1 MNKTTIIKSIVPIVC
16 TISFLMPL
24 SAEEFPGESWSVKTP
39 AQLGV
44 DASKVEKL
52 FDLSFED
59 DATQSV
65 VLIKDGYIIAERY
78 ADGYDKNSIGT
89 SWSMAKSFYAS
100 LIGISIERGEIGSL
114 DDKVSDYLDYFD
126 QDRKDI
132 TIREVLDMTSGLENP
147 DHEHE
152 VMFFLDDHLNYAKDI
167 KRDKETNTVFEYNNV
182 NSLLLGDILLVA
194 TGKKA
199 DDLLK
204 ERVLD
209 PIGTKNYV
217 LWRDAADNVL
227 SYCCIDMSARD
238 YSRFG
243 LLFSRNG
250 AWNDQQ
256 VVPYD
261 FVQET
266 YDPRWLST
274 SDRAGMDRRGYG
286 LHWWFSKNDDEGK
299 IMNASGKF
307 GQYIFIDQANDVIF
321 TRITKYNSTGGS
333 KQDWGP
339 IRNYEISNIGRF
351 LKFFKFLERIGWYN
365 VERDIVSPV
374 TLEDGESKEFYEN
387 YNEIIDAMADLS
399 RK

>member
-16 TISFLMPL
+16 TISFLIPL
-24 SAEEFPGESWSVKTP
+24 SAKEFPGESWSVKNP
-39 AQLGV
+39 DELGI

-78 ADGYDKNSIGT
+78 ADGYDKDSIGT

-114 DDKVSDYLDYFD
+114 DDKVSDYLDYFTE
-126 QDRKDI
+126 DRKDI

-152 VMFFLDDHLNYAKDI
+152 IMFFQDDHLDYAKDI

-250 AWNDQQ
+250 AWNNRQI
-256 VVPYD
+256 VPYD

-321 TRITKYNSTGGS
+321 TRITKYTSTGGS

-339 IRNYEISNIGRF
+339 IRDYEISNMGRF
-351 LKFFKFLERIGWYN
+351 LRFFKFLERIGWYN
-365 VERDIVSPV
+365 VERDIKSPV

-387 YNEIIDAMADLS
+387 YNEIIDAIADLS
-399 RK
+399 R

>member
-16 TISFLMPL
+16 TISFLIPL
-24 SAEEFPGESWSVKTP
+24 SAKEFPGESWSVKNP
-39 AQLGV
+39 DELGI

-52 FDLSFED
+52 FDLSFQD

-78 ADGYDKNSIGT
+78 ADGYDKDSIGT

-114 DDKVSDYLDYFD
+114 DDKVSDYLDYFNE
-126 QDRKDI
+126 DRKDI

-152 VMFFLDDHLNYAKDI
+152 IMFFKDDHLSYAKDI
-167 KRDKETNTVFEYNNV
+167 KRDKETNTVFEYNNI

-243 LLFSRNG
+243 QSESNPLL
-250 AWNDQQ
+250 
-256 VVPYD
+256 
-261 FVQET
+261 T
-266 YDPRWLST
+266 YRYSNSLIRYPLHLSKGHNFLCL
-274 SDRAGMDRRGYG
+274 SDREHVLSKDHLLSCLWRQEGCLQAKVN
-286 LHWWFSKNDDEGK
+286 LCCCIQKQCWFLCLVLYLWRSSSDH
-299 IMNASGKF
+299 
-307 GQYIFIDQANDVIF
+307 
-321 TRITKYNSTGGS
+321 
-333 KQDWGP
+333 
-339 IRNYEISNIGRF
+339 
-351 LKFFKFLERIGWYN
+351 L
-365 VERDIVSPV
+365 
-374 TLEDGESKEFYEN
+374 
-387 YNEIIDAMADLS
+387 
-399 RK
+399 

>member
-1 MNKTTIIKSIVPIVC
+1 MNKKTIIKSLV
-16 TISFLMPL
+16 TIAFSISLIFPL
-24 SAEEFPGESWSVKTP
+24 SAKEFPGESWSVKDP
-39 AQLGV
+39 DELGI

-52 FDLSFED
+52 FDLSFQD

-78 ADGYDKNSIGT
+78 ADGYDKDSVGT

-114 DDKVSDYLDYFD
+114 DDKVSDYLDYFTE
-126 QDRKDI
+126 DRKDI

-152 VMFFLDDHLNYAKDI
+152 IMFFLDDHLEYAKDI
-167 KRDKETNTVFEYNNV
+167 KRDKDTNTVFEYNNV

-209 PIGTKNYV
+209 PIGTKNYT

-321 TRITKYNSTGGS
+321 TRITKYAPTGGS

-339 IRNYEISNIGRF
+339 IRDYEISNIGRF
-351 LKFFKFLERIGWYN
+351 LRFFKFLERIGWYN
-365 VERDIVSPV
+365 VERDIKSPV
-374 TLEDGESKEFYEN
+374 TLDDGESKEFYEN

-399 RK
+399 R

>member
-1 MNKTTIIKSIVPIVC
+1 MNKKTIIKSLVPIAFS
-16 TISFLMPL
+16 ISLIFPL
-24 SAEEFPGESWSVKTP
+24 SAKEFPGESWSVKNP
-39 AQLGV
+39 SELGV
-44 DASKVEKL
+44 DDSKVEKL
-52 FDLSFED
+52 FDLSFQD

-78 ADGYDKNSIGT
+78 ADGYDKDSIGT

-114 DDKVSDYLDYFD
+114 DDKVSDYLDYFTE
-126 QDRKDI
+126 DRKDI

-152 VMFFLDDHLNYAKDI
+152 IMFFLDDHLEYAKDI
-167 KRDKETNTVFEYNNV
+167 KRDKDTNTVFEYNNV

-209 PIGTKNYV
+209 PIGTKNYT

-321 TRITKYNSTGGS
+321 TRITKYASTGGS

-339 IRNYEISNIGRF
+339 IRDYEISNIGRF
-351 LKFFKFLERIGWYN
+351 LRFFKFLERIGWYN
-365 VERDIVSPV
+365 VERDIKSPV
-374 TLEDGESKEFYEN
+374 TLDDGESKEFYEN

-399 RK
+399 R

>member
-16 TISFLMPL
+16 TISFLIPL
-24 SAEEFPGESWSVKTP
+24 SAKEFPGESWSVKNP
-39 AQLGV
+39 DELGI

-52 FDLSFED
+52 FDLSFQD

-78 ADGYDKNSIGT
+78 ADGYDKDSIGT

-114 DDKVSDYLDYFD
+114 DDKVSDYLDYFTE
-126 QDRKDI
+126 DRKDI

-152 VMFFLDDHLNYAKDI
+152 IMFFQDDHLDYAKDI

-182 NSLLLGDILLVA
+182 NSLLLGDILLVPQA
-194 TGKKA
+194 KKA

-256 VVPYD
+256 IVPYD

-321 TRITKYNSTGGS
+321 TRITKYTSTGGS

-339 IRNYEISNIGRF
+339 IRDYEISNMGRF
-351 LKFFKFLERIGWYN
+351 LRFFKFLERIGWYN
-365 VERDIVSPV
+365 VERDIKSPV

-387 YNEIIDAMADLS
+387 YNEIIDAIADLS
-399 RK
+399 R

>member
-16 TISFLMPL
+16 TISFLIPL
-24 SAEEFPGESWSVKTP
+24 SAKEFPGESWSVKNP
-39 AQLGV
+39 DELGI

-78 ADGYDKNSIGT
+78 ADGYDKDSIGT

-100 LIGISIERGEIGSL
+100 LIGISIEMGEIGSL
-114 DDKVSDYLDYFD
+114 DDKVSDYLDYFTE
-126 QDRKDI
+126 DRKDI

-152 VMFFLDDHLNYAKDI
+152 IMFFQDDHLDYAKDI
-167 KRDKETNTVFEYNNV
+167 KRDKETNTVFEYNNI

-250 AWNDQQ
+250 SWNDRQI
-256 VVPYD
+256 VPYD

-321 TRITKYNSTGGS
+321 TRITKYTSTGGS

-339 IRNYEISNIGRF
+339 IRDYEISNMGRF
-351 LKFFKFLERIGWYN
+351 LRFFKFLEKIGWYN

-374 TLEDGESKEFYEN
+374 TLADGESKEFYVN
-387 YNEIIDAMADLS
+387 YNEIIDAIADLS
-399 RK
+399 R

>member
-16 TISFLMPL
+16 TISFLIPL
-24 SAEEFPGESWSVKTP
+24 SAKEFPGESWSVKTP
-39 AQLGV
+39 DELGI

-52 FDLSFED
+52 FDLSFQD

-78 ADGYDKNSIGT
+78 ADGYDKDSIGT

-114 DDKVSDYLDYFD
+114 DDKVSDYLDYFNE
-126 QDRKDI
+126 DRKDI

-152 VMFFLDDHLNYAKDI
+152 IMFFKDDHLSYAKDI
-167 KRDKETNTVFEYNNV
+167 KRDKETNTVFEYNNI

-256 VVPYD
+256 IVPYD

-321 TRITKYNSTGGS
+321 TRITKYTSTGGS

-339 IRNYEISNIGRF
+339 IRDYEISNMGRF
-351 LKFFKFLERIGWYN
+351 LRFFKFLEKIGWYN

-387 YNEIIDAMADLS
+387 YNEIINAMADLS
-399 RK
+399 RE

>member
-16 TISFLMPL
+16 TISFLIPL
-24 SAEEFPGESWSVKTP
+24 SAKEFPGESWSVKNP
-39 AQLGV
+39 DELGI

-52 FDLSFED
+52 FDLSFQD

-78 ADGYDKNSIGT
+78 ADGYDKDSIGT

-100 LIGISIERGEIGSL
+100 LIGISIEMGEIGSL
-114 DDKVSDYLDYFD
+114 DDKVSDYLDYFTE
-126 QDRKDI
+126 DRKDI

-152 VMFFLDDHLNYAKDI
+152 IMFFQDDHLDYAKDI

-250 AWNDQQ
+250 AWNNRQI
-256 VVPYD
+256 VPYD

-321 TRITKYNSTGGS
+321 TRITKYTSTGGS

-339 IRNYEISNIGRF
+339 IRDYEISNMGRF
-351 LKFFKFLERIGWYN
+351 LRFFKFLERIGWYN
-365 VERDIVSPV
+365 VERDIKSPV

-387 YNEIIDAMADLS
+387 YNEIIDAIADLS
-399 RK
+399 R

>member
-16 TISFLMPL
+16 TISFLLPL
-24 SAEEFPGESWSVKTP
+24 SAEEFPGESWSVKNP
-39 AQLGV
+39 DELGI

-78 ADGYDKNSIGT
+78 ADGYDKDSIGT

-114 DDKVSDYLDYFD
+114 DDKVSDYLDYFTE
-126 QDRKDI
+126 DRENI

-152 VMFFLDDHLNYAKDI
+152 IMFFRDDHLDYAKDI
-167 KRDKETNTVFEYNNV
+167 KRDKDTNTVFEYNNI

-256 VVPYD
+256 IVPYD

-321 TRITKYNSTGGS
+321 TRITKYTSTGGS

-339 IRNYEISNIGRF
+339 IRDYEISNMGRF
-351 LKFFKFLERIGWYN
+351 LRFFKFLERIGWYN

-399 RK
+399 RE

>member
-1 MNKTTIIKSIVPIVC
+1 MNKIKTIKTLAFIACSLC
-16 TISFLMPL
+16 LLSPL
-24 SAEEFPGESWSVKTP
+24 DSKEFPQESWTAKEP
-39 AQLGV
+39 YELGV
-44 DASKVEKL
+44 DESKIQKL
-52 FDLSFED
+52 FELSFAD

-65 VLIKDGYIIAERY
+65 VLIKDGYLIAEKY
-78 ADGYDKNSIGT
+78 ADGYNKESIAT

-100 LIGISIERGEIGSL
+100 LIGISIEKGEIGSL
-114 DDKVSDYLDYFD
+114 DDKVSDYLDYFNE
-126 QDRKDI
+126 DRKDI
-132 TIREVLDMTSGLENP
+132 TIREVLDMASGLENP

-152 VMFFLDDHLNYAKDI
+152 IMFFLDDHLAYAKEI

-182 NSLLLGDILLVA
+182 NSLIIGDILLKA

-199 DDLLK
+199 DVLLK

-209 PIGTKNYV
+209 PIGTKNYT
-217 LWRDAADNVL
+217 LWRDAAENVL

-250 AWNDQQ
+250 DWNGQQ
-256 VVPYD
+256 IVPYD

-266 YDPRWLST
+266 YNPRWTTPSYHADMN
-274 SDRAGMDRRGYG
+274 SRDYG
-286 LHWWFSKNDDEGK
+286 LHWWFSKNDEEGK

-307 GQYIFIDQANDVIF
+307 GQYIFIDQANDLIF
-321 TRITKYNSTGGS
+321 TRVTKYTSTGGS

-339 IRNYEISNIGRF
+339 IRDYDVSDVGRF
-351 LKFFKFLERIGWYN
+351 LWFFRLLEKIGWYN
-365 VERDIVSPV
+365 IERDIKSPV

-387 YNEIIDAMADLS
+387 YDEIIDAMVDLS
-399 RK
+399 RE

>member
-1 MNKTTIIKSIVPIVC
+1 MNKTTIIKSIAPIVC
-16 TISFLMPL
+16 SISFILPL
-24 SAEEFPGESWSVKTP
+24 TAEEFPGESWSVKNP
-39 AQLGV
+39 EELGV

-52 FDLSFED
+52 FDLSFQD

-78 ADGYDKNSIGT
+78 ADGYDKDSIGT

-114 DDKVSDYLDYFD
+114 DDRVSDYLDYFNE
-126 QDRKDI
+126 DRKDI

-152 VMFFLDDHLNYAKDI
+152 IMFFKDDHLSYAKDI
-167 KRDKETNTVFEYNNV
+167 KRDKETNTVFEYNNI

-250 AWNDQQ
+250 VWNDQQ
-256 VVPYD
+256 IVPYD

-321 TRITKYNSTGGS
+321 TRITKYTSTGGS

-339 IRNYEISNIGRF
+339 IRDYEISNMGRF
-351 LKFFKFLERIGWYN
+351 LRFFKFLEKIGWYN

-387 YNEIIDAMADLS
+387 YNEIINAMADLS
-399 RK
+399 RE

>member
-16 TISFLMPL
+16 TISFLIPL
-24 SAEEFPGESWSVKTP
+24 SAKEFPGESWSVKNP
-39 AQLGV
+39 DELGI

-52 FDLSFED
+52 FDLSFQD

-78 ADGYDKNSIGT
+78 ADGYDKDSIGT

-114 DDKVSDYLDYFD
+114 DDRVSDYLDYFD
-126 QDRKDI
+126 EDRKDI

-152 VMFFLDDHLNYAKDI
+152 IMFFQDDHLDYAKDI

-250 AWNDQQ
+250 AWNNRQI
-256 VVPYD
+256 VPYD

-321 TRITKYNSTGGS
+321 TRITKYTSTGGS

-339 IRNYEISNIGRF
+339 IRDYEISNMGRF
-351 LKFFKFLERIGWYN
+351 LRFFKFLERIGWYN
-365 VERDIVSPV
+365 VERDIKSPV

-387 YNEIIDAMADLS
+387 YNEIIDAIADLS
-399 RK
+399 R

>member
-1 MNKTTIIKSIVPIVC
+1 MNKKTIIKSLVPIAFS
-16 TISFLMPL
+16 ISLIFPL
-24 SAEEFPGESWSVKTP
+24 SAKEFPGESWSVKNP
-39 AQLGV
+39 SELGV
-44 DASKVEKL
+44 DDSKVEKL
-52 FDLSFED
+52 FNLSFQD

-78 ADGYDKNSIGT
+78 ADGYDKDSIGT

-114 DDKVSDYLDYFD
+114 DDKVSDYLDYFTE
-126 QDRKDI
+126 DRKDI

-152 VMFFLDDHLNYAKDI
+152 IMFFLDDHLEYAKDI
-167 KRDKETNTVFEYNNV
+167 KRDKDTNTVFEYNNV

-209 PIGTKNYV
+209 PIGTKNYT

-321 TRITKYNSTGGS
+321 TRITKYASTGGS

-339 IRNYEISNIGRF
+339 IRDYEISNIGRF
-351 LKFFKFLERIGWYN
+351 LRFFKFLERIGWYN
-365 VERDIVSPV
+365 VERDIKSPV
-374 TLEDGESKEFYEN
+374 TLDDGESKEFYEN

-399 RK
+399 R

>member
-1 MNKTTIIKSIVPIVC
+1 MNKTIIIKSIVPIVC
-16 TISFLMPL
+16 TISFLIPL
-24 SAEEFPGESWSVKTP
+24 GAVEFPGESWSVKTP
-39 AQLGV
+39 DELGV

-52 FDLSFED
+52 FNLSFED

-78 ADGYDKNSIGT
+78 ANGYDKDSIGT

-114 DDKVSDYLDYFD
+114 DDKVSDYLDYFTE
-126 QDRKDI
+126 DRENI

-152 VMFFLDDHLNYAKDI
+152 IMFFRDDHLDYAKDI
-167 KRDKETNTVFEYNNV
+167 KRDKDTNTVFEYNNI

-250 AWNDQQ
+250 AWNNRQI
-256 VVPYD
+256 VPYD

-321 TRITKYNSTGGS
+321 TRITKYTSTGGS

-339 IRNYEISNIGRF
+339 IRDYEISNMDRF
-351 LKFFKFLERIGWYN
+351 LRFFKFLERIGWYN
-365 VERDIVSPV
+365 VERDIKSPV

-387 YNEIIDAMADLS
+387 YNEIIDAIADLS
-399 RK
+399 R

>member
-1 MNKTTIIKSIVPIVC
+1 MNKTTIIKSIAPIVC
-16 TISFLMPL
+16 SISFLMPL

-78 ADGYDKNSIGT
+78 ADGYDKDSIGT

-126 QDRKDI
+126 EDRKDI

-152 VMFFLDDHLNYAKDI
+152 VMFFLDDHLGYAKDI

-194 TGKKA
+194 TGKKS

-209 PIGTKNYV
+209 PIGTKNYT
-217 LWRDAADNVL
+217 LWRDASDNVL

-307 GQYIFIDQANDVIF
+307 GQYIFIDQANDIIF

-351 LKFFKFLERIGWYN
+351 LKFFKFLEKIGWYN

-387 YNEIIDAMADLS
+387 YNQIIDAMVDLS
-399 RK
+399 RD

>member
-16 TISFLMPL
+16 TISFLIPL
-24 SAEEFPGESWSVKTP
+24 SAKEFPSESWSVKNP
-39 AQLGV
+39 NELGI

-52 FDLSFED
+52 FDLSFQD

-78 ADGYDKNSIGT
+78 ADGYDKDSIGT

-114 DDKVSDYLDYFD
+114 DDKVSDYLDYFNE
-126 QDRKDI
+126 DRKDI

-152 VMFFLDDHLNYAKDI
+152 IMFFKDDHLSYAKDI
-167 KRDKETNTVFEYNNV
+167 KRDKETNTVFEYNNI

-256 VVPYD
+256 IVPYD

-321 TRITKYNSTGGS
+321 TRITRYTSTGGS

-339 IRNYEISNIGRF
+339 IRDYEISNIGRF
-351 LKFFKFLERIGWYN
+351 LRFFKFLEKIGWYN

>member
-16 TISFLMPL
+16 TISFLIPL
-24 SAEEFPGESWSVKTP
+24 SAKEFPGESWSVKDP
-39 AQLGV
+39 DELGI

-52 FDLSFED
+52 FDLSFQD

-78 ADGYDKNSIGT
+78 ADGYDKDSIGT

-114 DDKVSDYLDYFD
+114 DDKVSDYLDYFNE
-126 QDRKDI
+126 DRKDI

-152 VMFFLDDHLNYAKDI
+152 IMFFKDDHLSYAKDI
-167 KRDKETNTVFEYNNV
+167 KRDKETNTVFEYNNI

-250 AWNDQQ
+250 AWNDRQI
-256 VVPYD
+256 VPYD

-274 SDRAGMDRRGYG
+274 SGRAGMDRRGYG

-321 TRITKYNSTGGS
+321 TRITKYTSTGGS

-339 IRNYEISNIGRF
+339 IRDYEISNMGRF
-351 LKFFKFLERIGWYN
+351 LRFFKFLEKIGWYN

-399 RK
+399 RE

>member
-1 MNKTTIIKSIVPIVC
+1 MNKKTIIKSLVPIAFS
-16 TISFLMPL
+16 ISLIFPL
-24 SAEEFPGESWSVKTP
+24 SAKEFPGESWSVKNP
-39 AQLGV
+39 SELGV
-44 DASKVEKL
+44 DDSKVEKL
-52 FDLSFED
+52 FDLSFQD

-78 ADGYDKNSIGT
+78 ADGYDKDSIGT

-114 DDKVSDYLDYFD
+114 DDKVSDYLDYFTE
-126 QDRKDI
+126 DRKDI

-152 VMFFLDDHLNYAKDI
+152 IMFFLDDHLEYAKDI
-167 KRDKETNTVFEYNNV
+167 KRDKDTNTVFEYNNV

-209 PIGTKNYV
+209 PIGTKNYT

-321 TRITKYNSTGGS
+321 TRITKYASTGGS

-339 IRNYEISNIGRF
+339 IRDYEISNIGRF
-351 LKFFKFLERIGWYN
+351 LRFIKFLERIGWYN
-365 VERDIVSPV
+365 VERDIKSPV
-374 TLEDGESKEFYEN
+374 TLDDGESKEFYEN

-399 RK
+399 R

>member
-1 MNKTTIIKSIVPIVC
+1 MNKTIIIKSIVPIVC
-16 TISFLMPL
+16 TISFLIPL
-24 SAEEFPGESWSVKTP
+24 SAKEFPGESWSVKTP
-39 AQLGV
+39 DELGV

-52 FDLSFED
+52 FDLSFQD

-65 VLIKDGYIIAERY
+65 VLIKDGYIIAEKY
-78 ADGYDKNSIGT
+78 ADGYDKDSIGT

-100 LIGISIERGEIGSL
+100 LIGISIEMGEIGSL
-114 DDKVSDYLDYFD
+114 DDKVSDYLDYFTE
-126 QDRKDI
+126 DRKDI

-152 VMFFLDDHLNYAKDI
+152 IMFFQDDHLDYAKDI

-250 AWNDQQ
+250 AWNNRQI
-256 VVPYD
+256 VPYD

-321 TRITKYNSTGGS
+321 TRITKYTSTGGS

-339 IRNYEISNIGRF
+339 IRDYEISNMGRF
-351 LKFFKFLERIGWYN
+351 LRFFKFLERIGWYN
-365 VERDIVSPV
+365 VERDIKSPV

-387 YNEIIDAMADLS
+387 YNEIIDAIADLS
-399 RK
+399 R

>member
-1 MNKTTIIKSIVPIVC
+1 MNKKKIIKSLVPIVC
-16 TISFLMPL
+16 SISFLIPL
-24 SAEEFPGESWSVKTP
+24 SAKEFPGESWSVKNP
-39 AQLGV
+39 DELGI

-52 FDLSFED
+52 FDLSFQD

-78 ADGYDKNSIGT
+78 ADGYDKDSIGT

-100 LIGISIERGEIGSL
+100 LIGISIEMGEIGSL
-114 DDKVSDYLDYFD
+114 DDKVSDYLDYFTE
-126 QDRKDI
+126 DRKDI

-152 VMFFLDDHLNYAKDI
+152 IMFFQDDHLDYAKDI

-250 AWNDQQ
+250 AWNNRQI
-256 VVPYD
+256 VPYD

-321 TRITKYNSTGGS
+321 TRITKYTSTGGS

-339 IRNYEISNIGRF
+339 IRDYEISNMGRF
-351 LKFFKFLERIGWYN
+351 LRFFKFLERIGWYN
-365 VERDIVSPV
+365 VERDIKSPV

-387 YNEIIDAMADLS
+387 YNEIIDAIADLS
-399 RK
+399 R

>member
-1 MNKTTIIKSIVPIVC
+1 MNKKTIIKSLVPI
-16 TISFLMPL
+16 TFSISLIFPL
-24 SAEEFPGESWSVKTP
+24 SAKEFPGESWSVKNP
-39 AQLGV
+39 SELGI
-44 DASKVEKL
+44 DDSKVEKL
-52 FDLSFED
+52 FDLSFQD

-78 ADGYDKNSIGT
+78 ADGYDKDSVGT

-114 DDKVSDYLDYFD
+114 DDKVSDYLDYFTE
-126 QDRKDI
+126 DRKDI

-152 VMFFLDDHLNYAKDI
+152 IMFFLDDHLEYAKDI
-167 KRDKETNTVFEYNNV
+167 KRDKDTNTVFEYNNV

-209 PIGTKNYV
+209 PIGTKNYT

-321 TRITKYNSTGGS
+321 TRITKYASTGGS

-339 IRNYEISNIGRF
+339 IRDYEISNIGRF
-351 LKFFKFLERIGWYN
+351 LRFFKFLERIGWYN
-365 VERDIVSPV
+365 VERDIKSPV
-374 TLEDGESKEFYEN
+374 TLDDGESKEFYEN

-399 RK
+399 R

>member
-16 TISFLMPL
+16 TISFLIPL
-24 SAEEFPGESWSVKTP
+24 SAKEFPGESWSVKNP
-39 AQLGV
+39 DELGI

-52 FDLSFED
+52 FDLSFQD

-78 ADGYDKNSIGT
+78 ADGYDKDSIGT

-114 DDKVSDYLDYFD
+114 DDKVSDYLDYFTE
-126 QDRKDI
+126 DRKDI

-152 VMFFLDDHLNYAKDI
+152 IMFFQDDHLDYAKDI

-250 AWNDQQ
+250 AWNNRQI
-256 VVPYD
+256 VPYD

-321 TRITKYNSTGGS
+321 TRITKYTSTGGS

-339 IRNYEISNIGRF
+339 IRDYEISNMGRF
-351 LKFFKFLERIGWYN
+351 LRFFKFLERIGWYN
-365 VERDIVSPV
+365 VERDIKSPV

-387 YNEIIDAMADLS
+387 YNEIIDAIADLS
-399 RK
+399 R

>member
-1 MNKTTIIKSIVPIVC
+1 MNKMTIIKSIVPIVC
-16 TISFLMPL
+16 TISFLIPL
-24 SAEEFPGESWSVKTP
+24 SAKEFPGESWSVKNP
-39 AQLGV
+39 DELGI

-52 FDLSFED
+52 FDLSFQD

-78 ADGYDKNSIGT
+78 ADGYDKDSIGT

-114 DDKVSDYLDYFD
+114 DDKVSDYLDYFNE
-126 QDRKDI
+126 DRKDI

-152 VMFFLDDHLNYAKDI
+152 IMFFKDDHLSYAKDI
-167 KRDKETNTVFEYNNV
+167 KRDKETNTVFEYNNI

-209 PIGTKNYV
+209 PIGTQNYV

-256 VVPYD
+256 IVPYD

-321 TRITKYNSTGGS
+321 TRITKYTSTGGS

-339 IRNYEISNIGRF
+339 IKDYEISNMGRF
-351 LKFFKFLERIGWYN
+351 LRFFKFLEKIGWYN

-399 RK
+399 RE

>member
-1 MNKTTIIKSIVPIVC
+1 MNKTTIIKSIAPIVC
-16 TISFLMPL
+16 TISFLIPL
-24 SAEEFPGESWSVKTP
+24 SAKEFPGESWSVKDP
-39 AQLGV
+39 DELGI

-52 FDLSFED
+52 FDLSFRD

-78 ADGYDKNSIGT
+78 ADGYDKDSIGT

-114 DDKVSDYLDYFD
+114 DDKVSDYLDYFNE
-126 QDRKDI
+126 DRKDI

-152 VMFFLDDHLNYAKDI
+152 IMFFKDDHLSYAKDI
-167 KRDKETNTVFEYNNV
+167 KRDKETNTVFEYNNI

-256 VVPYD
+256 IVPYD

-321 TRITKYNSTGGS
+321 TRITKYTSTGGS

-339 IRNYEISNIGRF
+339 IRDYEISNMGRF
-351 LKFFKFLERIGWYN
+351 LRFFKFLEKIGWYN

-399 RK
+399 RE

>member
-1 MNKTTIIKSIVPIVC
+1 MNKTTIIKSIAPIVC
-16 TISFLMPL
+16 SISFILPL
-24 SAEEFPGESWSVKTP
+24 TAEEFPGESWSVKNP
-39 AQLGV
+39 DELGI
-44 DASKVEKL
+44 DAIKVEKL
-52 FDLSFED
+52 FDLSFQD

-78 ADGYDKNSIGT
+78 ADGYDKDSIGT

-114 DDKVSDYLDYFD
+114 DDKVSDYLDYFNE
-126 QDRKDI
+126 DRKDI

-152 VMFFLDDHLNYAKDI
+152 IMFFKDDHLSYAKDI
-167 KRDKETNTVFEYNNV
+167 KRDKETNTVFEYNNI

-256 VVPYD
+256 IVPYD

-321 TRITKYNSTGGS
+321 TRITKYTSTGGS

-339 IRNYEISNIGRF
+339 IRDYEISNMGRF
-351 LKFFKFLERIGWYN
+351 LRFFKFLEKIGWYN

-387 YNEIIDAMADLS
+387 YNEIINAMADLS
-399 RK
+399 R

>member
-1 MNKTTIIKSIVPIVC
+1 MNKKTIIKSLV
-16 TISFLMPL
+16 TIAFSISLIFPL
-24 SAEEFPGESWSVKTP
+24 SAKEFPGESWSVKNP
-39 AQLGV
+39 SELGV
-44 DASKVEKL
+44 DESKVEKL
-52 FDLSFED
+52 FDLSFQD

-78 ADGYDKNSIGT
+78 ADGYDKDSVGT

-114 DDKVSDYLDYFD
+114 DDKVSDYLDYFTE
-126 QDRKDI
+126 DRKDI

-152 VMFFLDDHLNYAKDI
+152 IMFFLDDHLEYAKDI
-167 KRDKETNTVFEYNNV
+167 KRDKDTNTVFEYNNV

-209 PIGTKNYV
+209 PIGTKNYT

-321 TRITKYNSTGGS
+321 TRITKYASTGGS

-339 IRNYEISNIGRF
+339 IRDYEISNIGRF
-351 LKFFKFLERIGWYN
+351 LRFFKFLERIGWYN
-365 VERDIVSPV
+365 VERDIKSPV
-374 TLEDGESKEFYEN
+374 TLDDGESKEFYEN

-399 RK
+399 R

>member
-1 MNKTTIIKSIVPIVC
+1 MNKKKIIKSLVPIVC
-16 TISFLMPL
+16 SISFLIPL
-24 SAEEFPGESWSVKTP
+24 SAKEFPGESWSVKTP
-39 AQLGV
+39 DELGV

-52 FDLSFED
+52 FDLSFQD

-65 VLIKDGYIIAERY
+65 VLIKDGYIIAEKY
-78 ADGYDKNSIGT
+78 ADGYDKDSIGT

-100 LIGISIERGEIGSL
+100 LIGISIEMGEIGSL
-114 DDKVSDYLDYFD
+114 DDKVSDYLDYFTE
-126 QDRKDI
+126 DRKDI

-152 VMFFLDDHLNYAKDI
+152 IMFFQDDHLDYAKDI

-250 AWNDQQ
+250 SWNDRQI
-256 VVPYD
+256 VPYD

-321 TRITKYNSTGGS
+321 TRITKYTSTGGS

-339 IRNYEISNIGRF
+339 IRDYEISNMGRF
-351 LKFFKFLERIGWYN
+351 LRFFKFLERIGWYN
-365 VERDIVSPV
+365 VERDIKSPV

-387 YNEIIDAMADLS
+387 YNEIIDAIADLS
-399 RK
+399 R

>member
-16 TISFLMPL
+16 TISFLIPL
-24 SAEEFPGESWSVKTP
+24 SAKEFPGESWSVKNP
-39 AQLGV
+39 DELGI

-52 FDLSFED
+52 FDLSFQD

-78 ADGYDKNSIGT
+78 ADGYDKDSIGT

-100 LIGISIERGEIGSL
+100 LIGISIEMGEIGSL
-114 DDKVSDYLDYFD
+114 DDKVSDYLDYFTE
-126 QDRKDI
+126 DRKDI

-152 VMFFLDDHLNYAKDI
+152 IMFFQDDHLDYAKDI

-250 AWNDQQ
+250 AWNNRQI
-256 VVPYD
+256 VPYD

-307 GQYIFIDQANDVIF
+307 GQYIFIDQANDIIF
-321 TRITKYNSTGGS
+321 TRITKYTSTGGS

-339 IRNYEISNIGRF
+339 IRDYEISNMGRF
-351 LKFFKFLERIGWYN
+351 LRFFKFLERIGWYN
-365 VERDIVSPV
+365 VERDIKSPV

-387 YNEIIDAMADLS
+387 YNEIIDAIADLS
-399 RK
+399 R

>member
-1 MNKTTIIKSIVPIVC
+1 MNKKTIIKSLVPIVC
-16 TISFLMPL
+16 SISFILPL
-24 SAEEFPGESWSVKTP
+24 TAEEFPGESWSVKNP
-39 AQLGV
+39 DELGI

-52 FDLSFED
+52 FDLSFQD

-78 ADGYDKNSIGT
+78 ADGYDKDSIGT

-114 DDKVSDYLDYFD
+114 DDRVSDYLDYFNE
-126 QDRKDI
+126 DRKDI

-152 VMFFLDDHLNYAKDI
+152 IMFFKDDHLSYAKDI
-167 KRDKETNTVFEYNNV
+167 KRDKETNTVFEYNNI

-250 AWNDQQ
+250 VWNDQQ
-256 VVPYD
+256 IVPYA

-321 TRITKYNSTGGS
+321 TRITKYTSTGGS

-339 IRNYEISNIGRF
+339 IRDYEISNMGRF
-351 LKFFKFLERIGWYN
+351 LRFFKFLEKIGWYN

-399 RK
+399 RE

>member
-16 TISFLMPL
+16 TISFLIPL
-24 SAEEFPGESWSVKTP
+24 SAKEFPGESWSVKNP
-39 AQLGV
+39 DELGI

-52 FDLSFED
+52 FDLSFQD

-65 VLIKDGYIIAERY
+65 VLIKDGYIIAEKY
-78 ADGYDKNSIGT
+78 ADGYDKDSIGT

-100 LIGISIERGEIGSL
+100 LIGISIEMGEIGSL
-114 DDKVSDYLDYFD
+114 DDKVSDYLDYFTE
-126 QDRKDI
+126 DRKDI

-152 VMFFLDDHLNYAKDI
+152 IMFFQDDHLDYAKDI

-250 AWNDQQ
+250 AWNNRQI
-256 VVPYD
+256 VPYD

-321 TRITKYNSTGGS
+321 TRITKYTSTGGS

-339 IRNYEISNIGRF
+339 IRDYEISNMGRF
-351 LKFFKFLERIGWYN
+351 LRFFKFLERIGWYN
-365 VERDIVSPV
+365 VERDIKSPV

-387 YNEIIDAMADLS
+387 YNEIIDAIADLS
-399 RK
+399 R

>member
-1 MNKTTIIKSIVPIVC
+1 MNKTTIIKSIAPIVC
-16 TISFLMPL
+16 TISFLIPL
-24 SAEEFPGESWSVKTP
+24 SAKEFPGESWSVKDP
-39 AQLGV
+39 DELGI

-52 FDLSFED
+52 FDLSFQD

-78 ADGYDKNSIGT
+78 ADGYDKDSIGT

-114 DDKVSDYLDYFD
+114 DDKVSDYLDYFNE
-126 QDRKDI
+126 DRKDI

-152 VMFFLDDHLNYAKDI
+152 IMFFEDDHLSYAKDI
-167 KRDKETNTVFEYNNV
+167 KRDKETNTVFEYNNI

-256 VVPYD
+256 IVPYD

-321 TRITKYNSTGGS
+321 TRITKYTSTGGS

-339 IRNYEISNIGRF
+339 IRDYEISNMGRF
-351 LKFFKFLERIGWYN
+351 LRFFKFLEKIGWYN

-399 RK
+399 RE

>member
-1 MNKTTIIKSIVPIVC
+1 MNKTTIIKSIATIVC
-16 TISFLMPL
+16 SISFILPL
-24 SAEEFPGESWSVKTP
+24 TAEEFPGESWSVKNP
-39 AQLGV
+39 EELGV

-52 FDLSFED
+52 FDLSFQD

-78 ADGYDKNSIGT
+78 ADGYDKDSIGT

-114 DDKVSDYLDYFD
+114 DDKVSDYLDYFNE
-126 QDRKDI
+126 DRKYI

-152 VMFFLDDHLNYAKDI
+152 IMFFKDDHLSYAKDI
-167 KRDKETNTVFEYNNV
+167 KRDKETNTVFEYNNI

-256 VVPYD
+256 IVPYD

-321 TRITKYNSTGGS
+321 TRITKYTSTGGS

-339 IRNYEISNIGRF
+339 IRDYEISNMGRF
-351 LKFFKFLERIGWYN
+351 LRFFKFLEKIGWYN

-387 YNEIIDAMADLS
+387 YNEIINAMADLS
-399 RK
+399 R

>member
-1 MNKTTIIKSIVPIVC
+1 MNKKTIIKSLVPIAFS
-16 TISFLMPL
+16 ISLIFPL
-24 SAEEFPGESWSVKTP
+24 SAKEFPGESWSVKNP
-39 AQLGV
+39 SELGV
-44 DASKVEKL
+44 DDSKVEKL
-52 FDLSFED
+52 FDLSFQD

-78 ADGYDKNSIGT
+78 ADGYNKDSVGT

-114 DDKVSDYLDYFD
+114 DDKVSDYLDYFTE
-126 QDRKDI
+126 DRKDI

-152 VMFFLDDHLNYAKDI
+152 IMFFLDDHLEYAKDI
-167 KRDKETNTVFEYNNV
+167 KRDKDTNTVFEYNNV

-209 PIGTKNYV
+209 PIGTKNYT

-321 TRITKYNSTGGS
+321 TRITKYASTGGS

-339 IRNYEISNIGRF
+339 IRDYEISNIGRF
-351 LKFFKFLERIGWYN
+351 LRFFKFLERIGWYN
-365 VERDIVSPV
+365 VERDIKSPV
-374 TLEDGESKEFYEN
+374 TLDDGESKEFYEN

-399 RK
+399 R

>member
-1 MNKTTIIKSIVPIVC
+1 MNKKTIIKSLVPIVC
-16 TISFLMPL
+16 SISFILPL
-24 SAEEFPGESWSVKTP
+24 TAEEFPGESWSVKNP
-39 AQLGV
+39 DELGI

-52 FDLSFED
+52 FDLSFQD

-78 ADGYDKNSIGT
+78 ADGYDKDSIGT

-114 DDKVSDYLDYFD
+114 DDRVSDYLDYFNE
-126 QDRKDI
+126 DRKDI

-152 VMFFLDDHLNYAKDI
+152 IMFFKDDHLSYAKDI
-167 KRDKETNTVFEYNNV
+167 KRDKETNTVFEYNNI

-250 AWNDQQ
+250 VWNDQQ
-256 VVPYD
+256 IVPYA

-321 TRITKYNSTGGS
+321 TRITKYTSTGGS

-339 IRNYEISNIGRF
+339 IRDYEISNMGRF
-351 LKFFKFLERIGWYN
+351 LRFFKFLEKIGWYN
-365 VERDIVSPV
+365 IERDIVSPV

-399 RK
+399 RE

>member
-1 MNKTTIIKSIVPIVC
+1 MSSRLPI
-16 TISFLMPL
+16 SPL
-24 SAEEFPGESWSVKTP
+24 SIENPSE
-39 AQLGV
+39 LGV
-44 DASKVEKL
+44 DDSKVEKL
-52 FDLSFED
+52 FNLSFQD

-65 VLIKDGYIIAERY
+65 VLIKAGYIIAERY
-78 ADGYDKNSIGT
+78 ADGYNKDSVGT

-114 DDKVSDYLDYFD
+114 DDKVSDYLDYFTE
-126 QDRKDI
+126 DRKDI

-152 VMFFLDDHLNYAKDI
+152 IMFFLDDHLEYAKDI
-167 KRDKETNTVFEYNNV
+167 KRDKDTNTVFEYNNV

-209 PIGTKNYV
+209 PIGTKNYT

-321 TRITKYNSTGGS
+321 TRITKYASTGGS

-339 IRNYEISNIGRF
+339 IRDYEISNIGRF
-351 LKFFKFLERIGWYN
+351 LRFFKFLERIGWYN
-365 VERDIVSPV
+365 VERDIKSPV
-374 TLEDGESKEFYEN
+374 TLDDGESKEFYEN

-399 RK
+399 R